1 MNIFESPEKIKYHQ
15 TKYIDIEELKIEDLI
30 TELQQAKE
38 EGWELISDYN
48 AFEVALTNYAEETDE
63 QYRERMAHLEQ
74 SKNQRRQLYEELRKE
89 FESE

>member
-1 MNIFESPEKIKYHQ
+1 MNIFESPEKIKYPQ

-38 EGWELISDYN
+38 EGWELNSGYN
-48 AFEVALTNYAEETDE
+48 DFEVALTKYAEETDE
-63 QYRERMAHLEQ
+63 QYRARMAQLEQ